1 MATMAPWRRCAPARG
16 GTPLAGVLVRTTVSH
31 SRPDRGT
38 RGTAWAPSRR
48 WGGAVAES
56 APGAAARSEVG
67 GISDEE
73 HRPVQRRM
81 VSAGSR
87 YRLVGDIARRV
98 PGRHAGTL
106 TTAGT
111 AWLVTRRRSSR
122 DNGVGALPSRWLS
135 HGRSYCVRRPT
146 SWSLASKTRNASRA
160 TATSRITESASP
172 RGRCVSGPA
181 RCGSSR
187 RSSSGANSAS
197 RPGRAAWTTRSR
209 S

>member
-56 APGAAARSEVG
+56 APGAAAPERG
-67 GISDEE
+67 RWD
-73 HRPVQRRM
+73 QRR
-81 VSAGSR
+81 GTP
-87 YRLVGDIARRV
+87 ARTTPDGV
-98 PGRHAGTL
+98 CWVEVPPGRRH
-106 TTAGT
+106 
-111 AWLVTRRRSSR
+111 RSSR
-122 DNGVGALPSRWLS
+122 TRTPRGHTDDGGDGVAGHEGALLKGQRRGRTAVEVAE
-135 HGRSYCVRRPT
+135 HGRSCCVRRPT

-160 TATSRITESASP
+160 TATSRITKSASP